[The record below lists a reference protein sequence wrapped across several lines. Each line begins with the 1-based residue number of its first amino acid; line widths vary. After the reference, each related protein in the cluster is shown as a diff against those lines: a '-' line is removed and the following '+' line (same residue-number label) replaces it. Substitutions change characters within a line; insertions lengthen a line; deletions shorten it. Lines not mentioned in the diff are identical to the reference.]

1 MVQLSDKIIYK
12 SRKEAICGVC
22 NVVMSKRY
30 SAAGYKMD

>member
-22 NVVMSKRY
+22 NMVMPKRHPT
-30 SAAGYKMD
+30 AGYKMD